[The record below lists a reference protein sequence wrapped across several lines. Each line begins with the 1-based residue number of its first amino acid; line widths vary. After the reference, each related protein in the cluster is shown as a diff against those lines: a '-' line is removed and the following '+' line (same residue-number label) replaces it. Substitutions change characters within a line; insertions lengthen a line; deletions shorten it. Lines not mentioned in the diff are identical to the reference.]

1 MLIYVA
7 DLQSLHI
14 IHIIHALRSGHRFAP
29 PPLQMACSVLLRPWH
44 AVAAANPRLTRLVRA
59 SHHIHNAQHLLSMLS
74 AGIRKWWSWSFLI
87 SLHERNIRLKKT
99 VDISRLSDRLHPSCG
114 LPYFLGSMR
123 IADTWQETAL
133 DEMPRP
139 LNKEVKMRKW
149 PNMKSSRHM
158 LSSVPSPTLHL
169 DHLRVVWFQYFLWTS
184 PAETLGVSDHIGTV
198 GNGC

>member
-74 AGIRKWWSWSFLI
+74 AGIRKW
-87 SLHERNIRLKKT
+87 
-99 VDISRLSDRLHPSCG
+99 
-114 LPYFLGSMR
+114 
-123 IADTWQETAL
+123 
-133 DEMPRP
+133 
-139 LNKEVKMRKW
+139 
-149 PNMKSSRHM
+149 
-158 LSSVPSPTLHL
+158 
-169 DHLRVVWFQYFLWTS
+169 
-184 PAETLGVSDHIGTV
+184 
-198 GNGC
+198 